1 MEINLA
7 TVCAAL
13 PIFWP
18 VIQEKWN
25 RFIMVTH
32 EVRITRESGEFT
44 RIRHATDGQHES
56 QTIELESGVQKG
68 FEPMAWDPY
77 VRDTKTAMGDIE
89 TTVQSPAEK
98 PVKLRVGNR
107 DTFFLCLH
115 KN

>member
-44 RIRHATDGQHES
+44 RIRPATDGQS
-56 QTIELESGVQKG
+56 QTIELEGGMKTA
-68 FEPMAWDPY
+68 FEPIEWDPY
-77 VRDTKTAMGDIE
+77 VRDTKTAIGDIE
-89 TTVQSPAEK
+89 TTVQSPADK
-98 PVKLRVGNR
+98 PVKLRNR